1 MIKEET
7 WSVSIQ
13 RARSF
18 FREQPDVTEE
28 TTNVFVFGS
37 CRITLTELKP
47 KGMGVWAAK
56 RIKVHMEGE
65 DTDVETIY
73 HRYFIQFLS
82 TGG

>member
-1 MIKEET
+1 MIKEEI

-18 FREQPDVTEE
+18 FRDQTDVQEE
-28 TTNVFVFGS
+28 SANVYLFGS
-37 CRITLTELKP
+37 CRITVTELKP
-47 KGMGVWAAK
+47 KGVGVWAAK
-56 RIKVHMEGE
+56 RIKVHMEGRME
-65 DTDVETIY
+65 DVEDIY

>member
-13 RARSF
+13 RARAF
-18 FREQPDVTEE
+18 FRDQEDVQEE
-28 TTNVFVFGS
+28 TSNTFTCNT

-65 DTDVETIY
+65 DADVENIY

>member
-13 RARSF
+13 RARTF
-18 FREQPDVTEE
+18 FREQEDVTEE
-28 TTNVFVFGS
+28 GTNAFSFGS
-37 CRITLTELKP
+37 CRIHLTELKP

-56 RIKVHMEGE
+56 RIKVRMEGE
-65 DTDVETIY
+65 TEDVEAIY

>member
-1 MIKEET
+1 MTKEET

-13 RARSF
+13 RARAF
-18 FREQPDVTEE
+18 FREQEDVLEE
-28 TTNVFVFGS
+28 SSNHFLFGS
-37 CRITLTELKP
+37 CHITLTELKP

-56 RIKVHMEGE
+56 RIKVRMEGDE
-65 DTDVETIY
+65 ADVENIY